1 MEMISVTLPDP
12 TPQQGGATAVLN
24 LPVGLTYHSID
35 VAYSGVTLAQMESIV
50 LKVDGQIVKQYG
62 SGEDV
67 DAMNQFDGKAAAAG
81 ILTIDFE
88 RVGLMTPENR
98 VRSVLG
104 THYKTADGKGARAI
118 KTAQLEIKIASGV
131 VAPVLSATAEQSP
144 PREMDVMCRLLEF
157 TYDLASGENHIAN
170 LPFGNLQNA
179 YINRIFIETA
189 NTTKMVMRKN
199 QRTIFERTK
208 AHNELKQT
216 DGKRTP
222 QTGLVVIDT
231 TEQGFGGN
239 LINTLDA
246 QDLRL
251 LLTASGAETATVR
264 VEYHGVK

>member
-35 VAYSGVTLAQMESIV
+35 LAYSGITLAQMESIV
-50 LKVDGQIVKQYG
+50 LKIDGQIVKQYG
-62 SGEDV
+62 SGTDV
-67 DAMNQFDGKAAAAG
+67 DTMNKFDGKAAASG
-81 ILTIDFE
+81 ILTFDFE
-88 RVGLMTPENR
+88 RCGLMLPDNR

-104 THYKTADGKGARAI
+104 THYKTADGKNTVAV
-118 KTAQLEIKIASGV
+118 KTMQLEVKIASGV

-144 PREMDVMCRLLEF
+144 PRAMDVLSRLLEF

-179 YINRIFIETA
+179 NINRIWIKSA
-189 NTTKMVMRKN
+189 NATKLVLRKN
-199 QRTIFERTK
+199 QRTVFERTK

-222 QTGLVVIDT
+222 QSGWVVLDT
-231 TEQGFGGN
+231 TEAGYGGN

-251 LLTASGAETATVR
+251 LLTASGAETATLR
-264 VEYHGVK
+264 VEYHGIK